1 MQMPVFL
8 FRQGSFGAFLTRI
21 ERGGGTLEHAALNPA
36 IHKFHKNSK
45 NVKKPI
51 DKSDSN
57 LYN

>member
-8 FRQGSFGAFLTRI
+8 FRQRSFGAFLTRI
-21 ERGGGTLEHAALNPA
+21 ERGRGTFEHAALNPS
-36 IHKFHKNSK
+36 IHKSHKNSK

>member
-8 FRQGSFGAFLTRI
+8 FRHGSFGAFLTRI
-21 ERGGGTLEHAALNPA
+21 ERGRGTFEHAALNPS

>member
-21 ERGGGTLEHAALNPA
+21 ERGRGTFDHAALNLA